1 MGVIFYYKPEL
12 INYML
17 LGKKKCRATVEGSG
31 DAMEVQTEKLSL
43 LERER
48 KGLKS

>member
-1 MGVIFYYKPEL
+1 
-12 INYML
+12 ML
-17 LGKKKCRATVEGSG
+17 LGKKKKKKSRAAVEGRG
-31 DAMEVQTEKLSL
+31 DAMEVQTENMSL